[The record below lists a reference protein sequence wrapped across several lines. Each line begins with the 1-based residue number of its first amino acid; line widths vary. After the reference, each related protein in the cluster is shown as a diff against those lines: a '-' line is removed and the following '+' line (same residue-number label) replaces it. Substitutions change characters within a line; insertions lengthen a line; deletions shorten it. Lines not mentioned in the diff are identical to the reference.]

1 MKKVALLALLVMLI
15 PGVLNAQSFC
25 SKEGD
30 PGFFWGFW
38 PTATVIAGETWCDT
52 PAPTNFGF
60 VSGTCTQDDTFCF
73 HMWDDSSWVMYADTT
88 GGYPELE
95 TCFVLGS
102 GYWMPG
108 MSFCIEVPCDA
119 EIGEV
124 NVVCLQM
131 AFCDTGLVC
140 APDCG
145 DCEDPNWYGDPPA
158 PYYSI
163 TCCTLTVITPP
174 PALYILQDSLTEVE
188 EGQTAAY
195 IPFEICNGNPC
206 APPTTYAYNI
216 KSKGHVGPA
225 IDQSS
230 TAPNVPGGECQI
242 VYGIIDAGSAIIC
255 DLDTLTII
263 AWSVEEPIVYDT
275 CVQLIHVVEPVPVPL
290 FSAPVVTILVLAMI
304 LAAAVFMKR
313 RAVSRA

>member
-1 MKKVALLALLVMLI
+1 
-15 PGVLNAQSFC
+15 
-25 SKEGD
+25 
-30 PGFFWGFW
+30 
-38 PTATVIAGETWCDT
+38 
-52 PAPTNFGF
+52 
-60 VSGTCTQDDTFCF
+60 
-73 HMWDDSSWVMYADTT
+73 MWDDSSWVMYADTT